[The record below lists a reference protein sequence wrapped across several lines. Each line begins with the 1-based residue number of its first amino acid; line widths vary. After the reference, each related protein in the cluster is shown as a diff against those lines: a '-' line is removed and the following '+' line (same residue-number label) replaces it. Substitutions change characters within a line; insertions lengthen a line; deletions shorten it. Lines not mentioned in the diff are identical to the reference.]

1 MSTDKAVTVTFSDGK
16 GDALGT
22 VESNLSGTLT
32 DPVVVTLGVS
42 DDENVQILSGLE
54 DGATYYYAYYDTLFI
69 SNIPSMGGGSFFG
82 R

>member
-1 MSTDKAVTVTFSDGK
+1 MLRLVTLIHVKKSLLSTDKAVTVTFSDGT
-16 GDALGT
+16 AVTGT
-22 VESNLSGTLT
+22 VELQL
-32 DPVVVTLGVS
+32 PRA
-42 DDENVQILSGLE
+42 QQMLSGLE

>member
-1 MSTDKAVTVTFSDGK
+1 MVTLIHVKKSLLSTNKAVTITDIGNTGSNNGGHSKF
-16 GDALGT
+16 T
-22 VESNLSGTLT
+22 VELQL
-32 DPVVVTLGVS
+32 PRAQ
-42 DDENVQILSGLE
+42 QILSGLE